1 MPFYRATRKYSAA
14 IIVGSKHT
22 QSEIPRWAK
31 NKTVY
36 IPENGVDPARFNI
49 PRTREATL
57 PLKGGF
63 VGRLVPYKGA
73 DILLEAAADFLRD
86 GKLEIDIIGDGP
98 QRPALEALVK
108 ELGIQKSVHFHGWTP
123 HRDVQEKL
131 RLCDFMALPSIR
143 EFGGGVVVES
153 MALGVAL
160 IVADYGGP
168 SELVDERTG
177 IRVAFHDKESLK
189 DGMRRAIGD
198 ALQTPKMLDEL
209 GVAGLKKVQQKL
221 TWKAKA
227 SQVFAVYEAVLRG
240 EKDLRHLD
248 FRGSWQDSQ

>member
-1 MPFYRATRKYSAA
+1 MKSRDGRKTRPCTSRKT
-14 IIVGSKHT
+14 GST
-22 QSEIPRWAK
+22 AGS
-31 NKTVY
+31 
-36 IPENGVDPARFNI
+36 NI
-49 PRTREATL
+49 PRTRRAAL
-57 PLKGGF
+57 PLKGAF

-98 QRPALEALVK
+98 QQQTLEALVK
-108 ELGIQKSVHFHGWTP
+108 QLGTEKSVHFHGWIP

-153 MALGVAL
+153 MALGVAA

-198 ALQTPKMLDEL
+198 GLRTPKMLDEL
-209 GVAGLKKVQQKL
+209 GAAGLKKVQQIL

-227 SQVFAVYEAVLRG
+227 SQIFAVYEAVLRG

-248 FRGSWQDSQ
+248 YRGSWQDWQ